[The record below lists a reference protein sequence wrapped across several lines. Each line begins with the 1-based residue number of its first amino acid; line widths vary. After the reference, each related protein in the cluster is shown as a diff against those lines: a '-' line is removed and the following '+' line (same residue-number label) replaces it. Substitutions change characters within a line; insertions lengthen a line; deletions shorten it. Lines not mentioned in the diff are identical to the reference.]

1 MPGTNPPAR
10 PSAVSPRTEDISF
23 PCLDSLRPHS
33 YTFLRSK
40 TEKMLQEIV
49 QGGRDALHRR
59 STASLISAVEWNAV
73 ERLQGLTP
81 RPSFSCRHWPGRN
94 RCRFL
99 MAIQVGQ

>member
-49 QGGRDALHRR
+49 QVGRDALHRR

-73 ERLQGLTP
+73 ERPRTDPDAPPSLTGYK
-81 RPSFSCRHWPGRN
+81 SLSIFDGNSGR
-94 RCRFL
+94 
-99 MAIQVGQ
+99 